1 MCSSDLDA
9 SGRGSGEGKRL
20 ARRALTRGR
29 PAGFLAQT
37 MTPNR
42 ILPDLQSSLVCDNI
56 RQEAN
61 GNLILLGVLSQV
73 LAPEFPITASQV
85 LIVNRWT
92 AGKGTFTQSVRVLAT
107 DSTTVLS
114 KSESKFQLNDP
125 AFSATTVVGIQNLT
139 FKEPGPYWV
148 EVLVDDVMKLRYAIP
163 VFQVQQIGR
172 AHV

>member
-1 MCSSDLDA
+1 M
-9 SGRGSGEGKRL
+9 RP
-20 ARRALTRGR
+20 TRGLVAPCRSLTPAR
-29 PAGFLAQT
+29 PAGILAGT
-37 MTPNR
+37 KTPNR

-61 GNLILLGVLSQV
+61 GNLILLGVLTQV
-73 LAPEFPITASQV
+73 LSPEFPITASQL

-92 AGKGTFTQSVRVLAT
+92 AGKGAFTQSVRVLGT

-114 KSESKFQLNDP
+114 KSESKFQLNDT

-163 VFQVQQIGR
+163 VFQVQQPPQG
-172 AHV
+172 AAPQG

>member
-1 MCSSDLDA
+1 
-9 SGRGSGEGKRL
+9 
-20 ARRALTRGR
+20 
-29 PAGFLAQT
+29 

-61 GNLILLGVLSQV
+61 GNLIMLGVLSQV
-73 LAPEFPITASQV
+73 LSPQFPITAQQL

-92 AGKGTFTQSVRVLAT
+92 AGEGTFTQSVRVLSS
-107 DSTTVLS
+107 DSSTVLS
-114 KSESKFQLNDP
+114 KSDSKFQLNDP
-125 AFSATTVVGIQNLT
+125 VFSATTVVGIQNLT

-163 VFQVQQIGR
+163 VFLVQQPPAGQGQTGG
-172 AHV
+172 APGGPALQG

>member
-1 MCSSDLDA
+1 
-9 SGRGSGEGKRL
+9 
-20 ARRALTRGR
+20 
-29 PAGFLAQT
+29 

-73 LAPEFPITASQV
+73 LAPDFPITASQV

-92 AGKGTFTQSVRVLAT
+92 AGKGAFTQSVRVLGI

-148 EVLVDDVMKLRYAIP
+148 EVLVDDVLKLRYAIP
-163 VFQVQQIGR
+163 VFQVQQQQAPQGT
-172 AHV
+172 APQA